1 MLCDGVYVGENAHVE
16 SCVLSPGVVIK
27 PGAVVRESIIA
38 TDCVIEGGAVVER
51 AILDK
56 HVHVESNARVGWGI
70 ADQNIR
76 IAMVGKH
83 SIVPSGYVIEP
94 EAQVSTDVIQSDY
107 DDNVVH
113 AGQLIQ
119 TRRLANEI

>member
-1 MLCDGVYVGENAHVE
+1 
-16 SCVLSPGVVIK
+16 VVVK

-51 AILDK
+51 AVLDK
-56 HVHVESNARVGWGI
+56 GVHVESNARIGWGI

-83 SIVPSGYVIEP
+83 SVVPAGFVIEP
-94 EAQVSTDVIQSDY
+94 EAQVNTDVIASDY
-107 DDNVVH
+107 DDNVVR
-113 AGQLIQ
+113 AGQIIY
-119 TRRLANEI
+119 TRRQANEV